1 MDTKLRRIADKSAQ
15 EHRPIFTSLYH
26 LLNEDLLLRCHQELS
41 ENKAVGIDQVTKED
55 YAANLKGNIESL
67 VKRLKNKAY
76 KPQPV
81 KRVYIPKANGKKRPL
96 GIAAYEDKIVQL
108 GLKKILDAVYEPK
121 FRENM
126 YGFRPGRNCHMAV
139 NDMCASIIRK
149 RIGIM
154 EYELIFQKSGGEK
167 NEE

>member
-1 MDTKLRRIADKSAQ
+1 MEI
-15 EHRPIFTSLYH
+15 
-26 LLNEDLLLRCHQELS
+26 
-41 ENKAVGIDQVTKED
+41 GQVT
-55 YAANLKGNIESL
+55 
-67 VKRLKNKAY
+67 
-76 KPQPV
+76 
-81 KRVYIPKANGKKRPL
+81 GKKRTP

-108 GLKKILDAVYEPK
+108 GLRKILDAVYEPK

-126 YGFRPGRNCHMAV
+126 YGFHPGRNCHMAV
-139 NDMCASIIRK
+139 NDMRTSIIRK

>member
-1 MDTKLRRIADKSAQ
+1 M
-15 EHRPIFTSLYH
+15 
-26 LLNEDLLLRCHQELS
+26 
-41 ENKAVGIDQVTKED
+41 GIDQVTKED

-67 VKRLKNKAY
+67 VKRLKYKAY

-81 KRVYIPKANGKKRPL
+81 KRVSIPKANGKKRPL

-126 YGFRPGRNCHMAV
+126 YGFHPGRNCHMV
-139 NDMCASIIRK
+139 EQDMCASIIGKVIINLFLANSCTR
-149 RIGIM
+149 RI
-154 EYELIFQKSGGEK
+154 
-167 NEE
+167 